1 MASTTIREPTFDLDD
16 FDQPREVEA
25 PLSWMYD
32 IIYLAFFEKG
42 TFHNS
47 PDIGVEI
54 TTQYYDTKENTV
66 FNLKKEL
73 TTQVSKYLG
82 DIPVKEINVASYYW
96 DEKGVDII
104 VITVTFSVNNEL
116 ITAAAYVSLV
126 DETLT
131 YIIQVLGA
139 L

>member
-16 FDQPREVEA
+16 FDQPKEVEA

-116 ITAAAYVSLV
+116 ITAAAYISLV

>member
-16 FDQPREVEA
+16 FDQPKKVEA

-32 IIYLAFFEKG
+32 IIYLAFYEKG
-42 TFHNS
+42 TFHDS
-47 PDIGVEI
+47 PDIGVNI

-66 FNLKKEL
+66 YNLKREL
-73 TTQVSKYLG
+73 TTQVSQYLS
-82 DIPVKEINVASYYW
+82 DIPVKEINVESHYW
-96 DEKGVDII
+96 EEKDVDII
-104 VITVTFSVNNEL
+104 VIDVTFSINNEL
-116 ITAAAYVSLV
+116 IAAAAYVSLV

-131 YIIQVLGA
+131 YVIQVLGA

>member
-16 FDQPREVEA
+16 FDQPKEVEA